1 MQPTHITQLTF
12 AFPPMPL
19 SVNNHGM
26 NGEDDFASGVL
37 TRTSERK
44 PTAFKSKRSSTTTN
58 ATNTNTPA
66 RTPKA
71 LTPAEAAQKIRNKA
85 LRLLTTR
92 EHSREELLKKL
103 ERSRT
108 NAARRAP
115 KKSNAVDDTTDPS
128 AHDDVERIV
137 AQLTAEGWQS
147 DDRYADAM
155 VRRLT
160 GQASK
165 RFIAGK
171 LAQAGI
177 KKDDAETALVQL
189 VQDDFEAATALWK
202 RRFGDTPDDDKQR
215 QKQIRYLLVRGFA
228 LGDAFKIVP
237 PPLKIQAP
245 VMRNTK
251 KVTDEI
257 TPSKIAPRRLA
268 RSTDEALTAD
278 SEPPEAAETTSE
290 PAPEFIDSVRSSSLW
305 SKSDG
310 SKKQSG
316 KSSFGQRK
324 SSFGKR

>member
-1 MQPTHITQLTF
+1 MQ
-12 AFPPMPL
+12 L
-19 SVNNHGM
+19 SLALPCSPSAIPINNRGM
-26 NGEDDFASGVL
+26 SAEKTVI
-37 TRTSERK
+37 EK
-44 PTAFKSKRSSTTTN
+44 QK
-58 ATNTNTPA
+58 
-66 RTPKA
+66 
-71 LTPAEAAQKIRNKA
+71 EAAKKLRNKA

-108 NAARRAP
+108 NAARRQP
-115 KKSNAVDDTTDPS
+115 QQSKKSKSTEDDADPS
-128 AHDDVERIV
+128 NKDDIEHIV

-177 KKDDAETALVQL
+177 KKDDAEIALVQL
-189 VQDDFEAATALWK
+189 VQDDFEAASALWK
-202 RRFGDTPDDDKQR
+202 RRFGDTPSGDKER
-215 QKQIRYLLVRGFA
+215 QKQIRYLLVRGFG

-237 PPLKIQAP
+237 PPAKIPPTTMKFSSA
-245 VMRNTK
+245 T
-251 KVTDEI
+251 
-257 TPSKIAPRRLA
+257 TPDQPTVSKIAPRR
-268 RSTDEALTAD
+268 SALTNDIETSAD
-278 SEPPEAAETTSE
+278 HISEATADPATTE
-290 PAPEFIDSVRSSSLW
+290 APEFVDSVRSSSLW

-310 SKKQSG
+310 TKKQGG

>member
-1 MQPTHITQLTF
+1 MQLSLALPLTF
-12 AFPPMPL
+12 TAI
-19 SVNNHGM
+19 SINNRGM
-26 NGEDDFASGVL
+26 SAE
-37 TRTSERK
+37 K
-44 PTAFKSKRSSTTTN
+44 N
-58 ATNTNTPA
+58 AIE
-66 RTPKA
+66 KQK
-71 LTPAEAAQKIRNKA
+71 EAAKKLRNKA

-108 NAARRAP
+108 NAARRQP
-115 KKSNAVDDTTDPS
+115 QQSKKSKPTEDDPDPS
-128 AHDDVERIV
+128 NKDDIERIV

-177 KKDDAETALVQL
+177 KKDDAETALAQL

-202 RRFGDTPDDDKQR
+202 RRFGDTPRDDKER
-215 QKQIRYLLVRGFA
+215 QKQIRYLLVRGFG

-237 PPLKIQAP
+237 PPAKILPPIMKFSSAP
-245 VMRNTK
+245 TSDQPTV
-251 KVTDEI
+251 
-257 TPSKIAPRRLA
+257 SKIAPRR
-268 RSTDEALTAD
+268 SALTSDVEAVAD
-278 SEPPEAAETTSE
+278 AAVDEITDPATIE
-290 PAPEFIDSVRSSSLW
+290 APEFVDSVRSSSLW

-310 SKKQSG
+310 TKKQGS

>member
-1 MQPTHITQLTF
+1 MQLAL
-12 AFPPMPL
+12 AFPQALFP
-19 SVNNHGM
+19 VNNRGM
-26 NGEDDFASGVL
+26 STEKNAAEKQKEASKKL
-37 TRTSERK
+37 
-44 PTAFKSKRSSTTTN
+44 
-58 ATNTNTPA
+58 
-66 RTPKA
+66 
-71 LTPAEAAQKIRNKA
+71 RNKA

-108 NAARRAP
+108 NAARRKP
-115 KKSNAVDDTTDPS
+115 QQSKKLTPADDDADLSNKDDI
-128 AHDDVERIV
+128 ERIV

-177 KKDDAETALVQL
+177 KKDDAEVALVQL
-189 VQDDFEAATALWK
+189 VQDDFEAATTLWK
-202 RRFGDTPDDDKQR
+202 RRFGDTPSDDKER
-215 QKQIRYLLVRGFA
+215 QKQIRYLLVRGFG

-237 PPLKIQAP
+237 PPAKIPQAI
-245 VMRNTK
+245 MKFSSATK
-251 KVTDEI
+251 PDQPTV
-257 TPSKIAPRRLA
+257 SKIAPRRSALA
-268 RSTDEALTAD
+268 SDAETAD
-278 SEPPEAAETTSE
+278 DDAAAIADTTIVE
-290 PAPEFIDSVRSSSLW
+290 APEFVDSVRSSSLW

-310 SKKQSG
+310 AKKQSG

>member
-1 MQPTHITQLTF
+1 MQRTHVTQLTL
-12 AFPPMPL
+12 AFPSMPL

-26 NGEDDFASGVL
+26 NGDDDFTNGAL

-44 PTAFKSKRSSTTTN
+44 RGAFKSKRSSAATN
-58 ATNTNTPA
+58 AVAAYTAA

-71 LTPAEAAQKIRNKA
+71 LTPAEAAQKMRNKA

-103 ERSRT
+103 ERSRS

-115 KKSNAVDDTTDPS
+115 KKSNVIDDTADPS
-128 AHDDVERIV
+128 AHDDIERIV

-189 VQDDFEAATALWK
+189 VQDDFEAATALWA
-202 RRFGDTPDDDKQR
+202 RRFGDTPGDDKQR
-215 QKQIRYLLVRGFA
+215 QKQIRYLLVRGFG

-237 PPLKIQAP
+237 PPLKTQVP

-251 KVTDEI
+251 NTSDEI
-257 TPSKIAPRRLA
+257 APSKIAPRRLA
-268 RSTDEALTAD
+268 RSTDDALTAD
-278 SEPPEAAETTSE
+278 IEAPEAAETPSE
-290 PAPEFIDSVRSSSLW
+290 AAPEFIDSVRSSSLW
-305 SKSDG
+305 SKTDG
-310 SKKQSG
+310 AKKQSG

-324 SSFGKR
+324 STFGKR